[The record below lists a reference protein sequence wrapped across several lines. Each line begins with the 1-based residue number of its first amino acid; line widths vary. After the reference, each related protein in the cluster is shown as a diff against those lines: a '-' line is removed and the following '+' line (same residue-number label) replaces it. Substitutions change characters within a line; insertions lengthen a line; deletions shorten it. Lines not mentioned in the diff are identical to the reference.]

1 LLLDRSVSPEAEKRP
16 GKLGGRMILRTIDLI
31 SRTSGLI
38 AAWLIVPLILAT
50 CYEVVS
56 RYVFGAPTI
65 WAYEIGY
72 LMTGA
77 GFLLGMAYTLNRGA
91 HIRIDVLNLTC
102 KAQAFVDLVG
112 YVFLFVP
119 FVTWLSFALYGRA
132 VDAMQTLERSG
143 QSAWNP
149 VVWPF
154 RTVFFVSF
162 VLLLVQ
168 VIGELIKAGRVL
180 AGREK
185 A

>member
-1 LLLDRSVSPEAEKRP
+1 MRL
-16 GKLGGRMILRTIDLI
+16 ILRAIDLI
-31 SRTSGLI
+31 SGATGLI

-50 CYEVVS
+50 CYEVAS

-77 GFLLGMAYTLNRGA
+77 GFLLGMAYTLNQGA
-91 HIRIDVLNLTC
+91 HIRIDVLNLSR

-112 YVFLFVP
+112 YVFLLVP
-119 FVTWLSFALYGRA
+119 FFMWLSFALYGRA
-132 VDAMQTLERSG
+132 VDAMHSLERSG

-162 VLLLVQ
+162 ALLLIQ
-168 VIGELIKAGRVL
+168 VLAEVIKAGRML
-180 AGREK
+180 AGRDE

>member
-1 LLLDRSVSPEAEKRP
+1 
-16 GKLGGRMILRTIDLI
+16 MILRAIHLI

-72 LMTGA
+72 IMTGS
-77 GFLLGMAYTLNRGA
+77 GFLLGMAYTLNQGA
-91 HIRIDVLNLTC
+91 HIRIDVLYLNLSR
-102 KAQAFVDLVG
+102 KAQALVDVVG
-112 YVFLFVP
+112 YVFLLVP
-119 FVTWLSFALYGRA
+119 FITWLSFALYWRA
-132 VDAMQTLERSG
+132 IDAMQTLERSG

-149 VVWPF
+149 VIWPF

-162 VLLLVQ
+162 VLLLIQ

-180 AGREK
+180 TGREK

>member
-1 LLLDRSVSPEAEKRP
+1 MRL
-16 GKLGGRMILRTIDLI
+16 ILRAIDLI
-31 SRTSGLI
+31 SGATGLI

-50 CYEVVS
+50 CYEVAS

-77 GFLLGMAYTLNRGA
+77 GFLLGMGYTLNQGA
-91 HIRIDVLNLTC
+91 HIRIDVLNLSR

-112 YVFLFVP
+112 YVFLLVP
-119 FVTWLSFALYGRA
+119 FIMWLSFALYGRA
-132 VDAMQTLERSG
+132 VDAMHSLERSG

-162 VLLLVQ
+162 ALLLIQ
-168 VIGELIKAGRVL
+168 VLAEVIKAGRML
-180 AGREK
+180 AGRDE

>member
-1 LLLDRSVSPEAEKRP
+1 
-16 GKLGGRMILRTIDLI
+16 MILRAIDLV

-72 LMTGA
+72 IMTGS
-77 GFLLGMAYTLNRGA
+77 GFLLGMAYTLNQGA
-91 HIRIDVLNLTC
+91 HIRIDVLYLSLSR
-102 KAQAFVDLVG
+102 KAQALVDLVG
-112 YVFLFVP
+112 YVFLLVP
-119 FVTWLSFALYGRA
+119 FITWLSFALYWRA
-132 VDAMQTLERSG
+132 IDAMQTLERSG

-162 VLLLVQ
+162 VLLLIQ

>member
-1 LLLDRSVSPEAEKRP
+1 MV
-16 GKLGGRMILRTIDLI
+16 LRAIDLI

-72 LMTGA
+72 IMTGT
-77 GFLLGMAYTLNRGA
+77 GFLLGMAYTLNQGA
-91 HIRIDVLNLTC
+91 HIRIDVLYLKLSRKT
-102 KAQAFVDLVG
+102 QALVDAGG
-112 YVFLFVP
+112 YVFFLIP
-119 FVTWLSFALYGRA
+119 FTTWLSFAFYWRA
-132 VDAMQTLERSG
+132 TDAMQTLERSG

-149 VVWPF
+149 VIWPF

-162 VLLLVQ
+162 VLLLIQ

-180 AGREK
+180 SGREK